1 MIAAVLVI
9 PLLFVLWMLFFVIQ
23 FAAVLT
29 LLALVTGLA
38 VAVAVYGFSF
48 FAFLHIFGE
57 SNIGW
62 AVFAAMF
69 VGSVILGAIVKSAKR
84 LLNQQKAVSGD
95 VVAHRTSSN

>member
-1 MIAAVLVI
+1 MIAAVLLV

-29 LLALVTGLA
+29 LLALVTGLVLA
-38 VAVAVYGFSF
+38 AAVYGFTF

-57 SNIGW
+57 LNIGW

-69 VGSVILGAIVKSAKR
+69 VGSVILSAILKSAKR
-84 LLNQQKAVSGD
+84 LLSQQKAVSGD
-95 VVAHRTSSN
+95 LVAHGKSSS